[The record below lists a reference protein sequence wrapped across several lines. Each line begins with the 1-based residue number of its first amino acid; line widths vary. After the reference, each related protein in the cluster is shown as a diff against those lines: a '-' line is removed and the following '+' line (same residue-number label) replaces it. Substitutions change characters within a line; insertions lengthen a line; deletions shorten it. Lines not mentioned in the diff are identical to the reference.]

1 MSIEMPK
8 PRTVL
13 TSEKIEDRLEEH
25 VDAVLSSRRT
35 AAGPA
40 KRLASLSRARQE
52 FVLYWVEAIAKTSS
66 ELAYQFADYAA
77 QALNIMDTKS
87 VETWALQAMDC
98 YDKKGLTAGIG
109 VLHKV
114 QEFAAQSTALSS
126 GLALEEVAGVLENF
140 LIGLHGRRLKL
151 EPSDEIYTDTE
162 TIFLPTLIHR
172 FPTQQENFHL
182 YKAIAVHHWAQTWYG
197 TWRVDFDTL
206 LTQFPNRQRALQL
219 FYALET
225 LRLDAHIA
233 RDLPGIYRHMLRL
246 RARLDAKP
254 LPPGWL
260 KFNQQLQSSSA
271 KANDCW
277 ELIALLDSGP
287 LPRPCCY
294 QGQLFPERVKAV
306 LNERRQ
312 KDKHSFRV
320 AIAKLRDELANKAPH
335 TSETHPTASLDT
347 QQVNQPH
354 LSLRRIDADRPDGF
368 TYEFL
373 WDGRPVTPP
382 EEARGVMA
390 SIMQDLGVIP
400 EDYLVPAGPG
410 AYSTESTSDKLDPN
424 DVWKGTYHEEGALLY
439 NEWDFARRHYRKNWC
454 VLRERDVHPQHSHF
468 VSTTLIKYSGLVKS
482 LRRTFEILRGQDK
495 LLKKQNHGEDV
506 DIDALVEAFAD
517 VQSGREMTN
526 RLFIKR
532 HKEERDIAVMF
543 MVDMSGSTK
552 GWINEAEREALVL
565 LCEALETLGDRYA
578 IYGFSGMTRK
588 RCELF
593 RIKRFDEPYS
603 DLVRARISGILPQD
617 YTRMGVAIRHLSQL
631 LNEVEAR
638 TKLLITLSDGKPDD
652 YTGYRGEYGIE
663 DTRQALFE
671 ARRDG
676 IHPFCITIDDNAGE
690 YLPHMYGAVNYVVI
704 NDVKKLPLKVSDIY
718 RQLTT

>member
-1 MSIEMPK
+1 MTLAMPK
-8 PRTVL
+8 PRTAL
-13 TSEKIEDRLEEH
+13 ASEEIEDRLEEH

-35 AAGPA
+35 AARPA
-40 KRLASLSRARQE
+40 KQLASCDRAQQE
-52 FVLYWVEAIAKTSS
+52 FVLYWVEAIAKTNS

-87 VETWALQAMDC
+87 VERWAIQAMDC
-98 YDKKGLTAGIG
+98 YDKNGLTAGIA

-114 QEFAAQSTALSS
+114 QEFAAQYTALSS

-140 LIGLHGRRLKL
+140 LVGLHGRRLKL

-162 TIFLPTLIHR
+162 TIFLPTLISR
-172 FPTQQENFHL
+172 FPTRQENFHL

-197 TWRVDFDTL
+197 TWHVDFDTL
-206 LTQFPNRQRALQL
+206 LTQVPDRQRALQL

-233 RDLPGIYRHMLRL
+233 RDLPGIYRNMLTL
-246 RARLDAKP
+246 RACLDPQP

-260 KFNQQLQSSSA
+260 KFKQQLQSSSA
-271 KANDCW
+271 EAIDCW
-277 ELIALLDSGP
+277 ELIDLLDSGP
-287 LPRPCCY
+287 IPRPCCY
-294 QGQLFPERVKAV
+294 QGQLFPERVEAV

-312 KDKHSFRV
+312 KDKHAFRV
-320 AIAKLRDELANKAPH
+320 AIAKLRDELANKARR
-335 TSETHPTASLDT
+335 TSDAEPTAPHDP
-347 QQVNQPH
+347 QQVNQPR
-354 LSLRRIDADRPDGF
+354 LSLRRIDTDLPDGF
-368 TYEFL
+368 TYELL

-400 EDYLVPAGPG
+400 EDYLAPAGPG
-410 AYSTESTSDKLDPN
+410 AYGTESTTDKLDPN

-454 VLRERDVHPQHSHF
+454 VLRERDVHPQYSNF

-482 LRRTFEILRGQDK
+482 LRRTFEVLRGQDK

-506 DIDALVEAFAD
+506 DIDALVEAYAD

-526 RLFIKR
+526 RLFTKR

-603 DLVRARISGILPQD
+603 ELVRARISGILPQD

-631 LNEVEAR
+631 LNEIEAR

-676 IHPFCITIDDNAGE
+676 IHPFCITIDDTAGE